1 MRIAQIAPLYE
12 RVPPAAYGGT
22 ERIVHYLTE
31 ELVDM
36 GHEVTLFASGD
47 SRTRARLI
55 PCSDR
60 ALRTDLSSQDPLALH
75 IVMLSNIAA
84 MQHEFDALHFHIDYL
99 HFPVSRALRL
109 PQLTT
114 LHGRLDI
121 PELPSVYSAFADM
134 GVVSI
139 SDAQRQP
146 IPEANWL
153 ATVQHG
159 LPRDEFQVGT
169 DRSGYFA
176 FVGRVSPEKRAD
188 RAIEIAKAAGI
199 PIKIAAKIDK
209 VDQAYHESTMA
220 PLLDHPLV
228 EFLGE
233 ADEKAKRRVLAGARA
248 LLFPIDWPEPFGL
261 VMIEAMAC
269 GTPVIAF
276 RHGSVPEVIDD
287 GVTGFVVDDMDAAIR
302 AAKIVHL
309 LDRRRVR
316 EVFEQRFTSRRMAN
330 DYLKLYRRISKK
342 RVEAA

>member
-12 RVPPAAYGGT
+12 SVPPAAYGGT

-31 ELVDM
+31 ELVAL
-36 GHEVTLFASGD
+36 GHDVSLFASAD
-47 SRTRARLI
+47 SQTRARLVA
-55 PCSDR
+55 CSER
-60 ALRTDLSSQDPLALH
+60 ALRTDPGCQDPLALH
-75 IVMLSNIAA
+75 IAMLSRVVA
-84 MQHEFDALHFHIDYL
+84 MQDEFDVLHFHIDYL
-99 HFPVSRALRL
+99 HFPVSRALGL
-109 PQLTT
+109 PQVTT

-121 PELPSVYSAFADM
+121 PELRSVYRGFSDL

-153 ATVQHG
+153 GTVLHG
-159 LPRDEFQVGT
+159 LPREEFGFGN
-169 DRSGYFA
+169 DPSGYFA
-176 FVGRVSPEKRAD
+176 FVGRLSPEKRVD
-188 RAIEIAKAAGI
+188 RAIEIAKATGT
-199 PIKIAAKIDK
+199 PLKIAAKIDK
-209 VDQAYHESTMA
+209 VDRAYHDSTIA
-220 PLLDHPLV
+220 PLLKHPLV

-233 ADEKAKRRVLAGARA
+233 VDEDGKRKLMAGARA

-269 GTPVIAF
+269 GVPVIAF

-287 GVTGFVVDDMDAAIR
+287 GTTGFVVDDMDGAIR
-302 AAKIVHL
+302 AAKLVHQ

-330 DYLKLYRRISKK
+330 DYLKLYRKIGKS